1 MNRLLPAILFL
12 AALAGLGFFLMN
24 GPNQGDQNSEALSEQ
39 LSAIQSQLTSME
51 DKIAERDTTIESMQ
65 AAIAANRGNGVQ
77 RQPDMSNLSGL
88 IDSAVA
94 KALAERSGLGI
105 EALAGANQGDANA
118 EAIRAAIIPD
128 AMRRLIDPLL
138 SDEDREEIWAKIR
151 DEGLVK
157 EAIAAL
163 EAEVDNNPA
172 NADLLTELG
181 YAYIQPIFSG
191 EATGPEAGT
200 WSMKSD
206 ATYDR
211 ALAINPEHWD
221 ARFSKAVSYSFWPPV
236 FGKQGEAIKHF
247 ETLIEQQGS
256 RPREDRFVQ
265 TYQFLGNLY
274 AQTGKQAEA
283 EAAWREG
290 LAEFPDNEGLKK
302 SLGGE

>member
-1 MNRLLPAILFL
+1 MNRPLLAILFVL
-12 AALAGLGFFLMN
+12 AIAGLGVFLLN
-24 GPNQGDQNSEALSEQ
+24 DPNEGSKDNDELTTQLAAIQAQ
-39 LSAIQSQLTSME
+39 LSSME
-51 DKIAERDTTIESMQ
+51 DQIAERDTIIESMQ
-65 AAIAANRGNGVQ
+65 AAIAANRGNGMQ
-77 RQPDMSNLSGL
+77 RQPDTSNLAGL
-88 IDSAVA
+88 IDNAVA
-94 KALAERSGLGI
+94 KALAERGGI
-105 EALAGANQGDANA
+105 AADALTTNLEDANA
-118 EAIRAAIIPD
+118 EAIRAAIVPD

-138 SDEDREEIWAKIR
+138 GDAEREEIWAKIR
-151 DEGLVK
+151 EEGLVK

-163 EAEVDNNPA
+163 EAEVESNPD

-181 YAYIQPIFSG
+181 YAYVQPIFSG
-191 EATGPEAGT
+191 AAAGPEAGI

-211 ALAINPEHWD
+211 ALAIDPEHWD

-236 FGKQGEAIKHF
+236 MGKQGEAIKHF
-247 ETLIEQQGS
+247 ETLIEQQGN

-283 EAAWREG
+283 EAAWRKG
-290 LAEFPDNEGLKK
+290 LAEFPNDTQLKK

>member
-1 MNRLLPAILFL
+1 MNRLLPVILVL
-12 AALAGLGFFLMN
+12 ALAGLGFFLLN
-24 GPNQGDQNSEALSEQ
+24 DPNEGSKNNDELTTQLAAIQAQ
-39 LSAIQSQLTSME
+39 LSSME

-65 AAIAANRGNGVQ
+65 AAIAANRGNGMQ
-77 RQPDMSNLSGL
+77 RQPDTSNLAGL

-94 KALAERSGLGI
+94 KALAERGGLGAD
-105 EALAGANQGDANA
+105 ALASNLEDANA
-118 EAIRAAIIPD
+118 EAIRAAIVPD

-138 SDEDREEIWAKIR
+138 GDEEREEIWAKIR
-151 DEGLVK
+151 EEGLVK

-163 EAEVDNNPA
+163 EAEVEGNPD

-206 ATYDR
+206 QTYDR
-211 ALAINPEHWD
+211 ALAIDPEHWD

-236 FGKQGEAIKHF
+236 FGKQAEAITHF
-247 ETLIEQQGS
+247 ETLIEQQGN

-283 EAAWREG
+283 NAIWQKG
-290 LAEFPDNEGLKK
+290 LAEFPDDAQLKK